1 MVVFGRTINTL
12 SIRNTQQDGV
22 TKHYVAYIVG
32 MYHSFK
38 FL

>member
-1 MVVFGRTINTL
+1 MVVFGRMINTL
-12 SIRNTQQDGV
+12 LIRNTQQDGV

-32 MYHSFK
+32 ICHSFK